1 MGLSWSQE
9 PDRRKPTS
17 VLGTPAKMLR
27 ESPGDCWGFASL
39 KNGQGQKNQGLQ
51 ADPARRPSQKT
62 LRCVTWKSSPPSLA
76 LRGSLPH
83 PGSPSSFLRTPRP
96 RPQSGLHPESLGQAS
111 ELEVVAEG
119 APAAVSSPS
128 RANGTPE
135 GAGCLCSDMLG
146 PGPLLTHAFGFPALL
161 LGGSQFGCWIW
172 ELGAG
177 AEQRFL

>member
-1 MGLSWSQE
+1 MLGFCKFDEWPRPENQE
-9 PDRRKPTS
+9 
-17 VLGTPAKMLR
+17 
-27 ESPGDCWGFASL
+27 
-39 KNGQGQKNQGLQ
+39 LQ
-51 ADPARRPSQKT
+51 ADPARRPFQKT
-62 LRCVTWKSSPPSLA
+62 LRCVTWKSSPQRLA
-76 LRGSLPH
+76 LWGP

-119 APAAVSSPS
+119 APTAVSSPS

-135 GAGCLCSDMLG
+135 GAGCLCSEHAW
-146 PGPLLTHAFGFPALL
+146 PRPLLTHAFGFPALI

>member
-9 PDRRKPTS
+9 PDRSKPTS
-17 VLGTPAKMLR
+17 VLGMLVKMHR
-27 ESPGDCWGFASL
+27 AGPGDCWGSASL
-39 KNGQGQKNQGLQ
+39 KNARGQKIGRFKPIQQGDHPRKPC
-51 ADPARRPSQKT
+51 AVSHG
-62 LRCVTWKSSPPSLA
+62 SPA
-76 LRGSLPH
+76 LRAWPYRGP

-111 ELEVVAEG
+111 EFEVVAEG

-146 PGPLLTHAFGFPALL
+146 PGPSLLMLL
-161 LGGSQFGCWIW
+161 ASP
-172 ELGAG
+172 
-177 AEQRFL
+177 R